1 MPSIKFVDA
10 DGNET
15 TVDAKAGMS
24 VMRAA
29 IENDIDG
36 IEAECGGGC
45 MCATCHVFVD
55 ESWMGKLSTALP
67 EEHDMLEETATER
80 TAQSRLSCQIMISDD
95 MDGLIVR
102 LPLTQI

>member
-1 MPSIKFVDA
+1 MPSITFINAEGDESV
-10 DGNET
+10 
-15 TVDAKAGMS
+15 VDAKSGMS

-55 ESWMGKLSTALP
+55 IDWIDRLTPALP
-67 EEHDMLEETATER
+67 EENDMLDETSTER
-80 TAQSRLSCQIMISDD
+80 ADESRLSCQIMITDE

-102 LPLTQI
+102 LPATQV